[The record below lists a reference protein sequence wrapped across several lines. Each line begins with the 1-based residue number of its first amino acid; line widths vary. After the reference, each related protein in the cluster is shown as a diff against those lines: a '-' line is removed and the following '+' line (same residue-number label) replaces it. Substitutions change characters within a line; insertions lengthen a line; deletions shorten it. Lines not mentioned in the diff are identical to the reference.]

1 METRHVSAYYTRR
14 CGRHRGHY
22 KHRYPKLSAVCDT
35 RTHLILSAFVN
46 RGPKPD
52 HVEFADT
59 LVAAAKR
66 QRIEMLVGDAGYESE
81 AAHRFCRHALGI
93 VSVFP
98 TTQRGR
104 PRLDG
109 KAKTVTGRYR
119 REMLNHFPKKPYGQ
133 RWQIETTFSMLKR
146 LLGSAV
152 RGRKRYAIDREIVL
166 RVLTINLMIVLHLLS
181 CFQQS
186 MTVPYFPE
194 LAEGVEGPAATAAV
208 TMRRRRP
215 RPLFRTGGGLR
226 RSTATHRGCARTPAG
241 PAADPS
247 IRR

>member
-1 METRHVSAYYTRR
+1 VIQEASKLAAIDSTGMETRHVSAYYTRR

-52 HVEFADT
+52 HIEFADT

-119 REMLNHFPKKPYGQ
+119 REMLNHFPKKTYGQ

-152 RGRKRYAIDREIVL
+152 RSRKRYAIDREIVL

-186 MTVPYFPE
+186 MTVPHSCPPFPGQE
-194 LAEGVEGPAATAAV
+194 QENDLDRFSTSWPGA
-208 TMRRRRP
+208 
-215 RPLFRTGGGLR
+215 LR
-226 RSTATHRGCARTPAG
+226 IEH
-241 PAADPS
+241 
-247 IRR
+247 